1 LQQTQLTMK
10 ILSKFLFLSFII
22 FNTCANAQDKLLF
35 FSGKVLEGKV
45 VEVDSLDIKFERKGK
60 KKTKKMFVGKDRIF
74 AIQYG
79 NGKTEILY
87 DPSLESDS
95 FSTSEMNLF
104 VMGTHDA
111 RNGFKAPW
119 PFIGG
124 VVIGAA
130 SVLLLPFPIY
140 FAFIPAAVY
149 AVAIGKYN
157 PKIKDELVSDL
168 RLLNEDSYVRGFQNK
183 AKKIMIQNAIKGSL
197 IGFVGGVLLH
207 PLAYPVP

>member
-1 LQQTQLTMK
+1 MK
-10 ILSKFLFLSFII
+10 ILSNFFFLLFIFL
-22 FNTCANAQDKLLF
+22 TVCANAQDKLHF

-45 VEVDSLDIKFERKGK
+45 VEVDSLDIKFEKKGK

-74 AIQYG
+74 SIQYE
-79 NGKTEILY
+79 NGKTDILY
-87 DPSLESDS
+87 DPQFDDEGLSVE
-95 FSTSEMNLF
+95 EMNLF

-124 VVIGAA
+124 VVVGAA

-140 FAFIPAAVY
+140 FAFIPAAAY
-149 AVAIGKYN
+149 TVAIGKYN
-157 PKIKDELVSDL
+157 PKIKEELISDL
-168 RLLNEDSYVRGFQNK
+168 SLLTEETYVLGFHNK
-183 AKKIMIQNAIKGSL
+183 AKKIIVQNAIKGSL